1 MNDLISQ
8 MVSAQVFVAF
18 VSCFVMLV
26 LGGVIYMEL
35 GEKILAIAVTVLLAL
50 VVLLSIAMLQVR
62 GVI

>member
-1 MNDLISQ
+1 
-8 MVSAQVFVAF
+8 
-18 VSCFVMLV
+18 
-26 LGGVIYMEL
+26 MEL

>member
-1 MNDLISQ
+1 MEYKWVALTSLQ
-8 MVSAQVFVAF
+8 LFVTF